1 MVPDLPDL
9 PAAGHDPVT
18 IGDRLVI
25 LAILVVVG
33 FTAWMGWR
41 YWQVKQASDDYNRA
55 IDASVERIKAL
66 GR

>member
-1 MVPDLPDL
+1 M
-9 PAAGHDPVT
+9 T